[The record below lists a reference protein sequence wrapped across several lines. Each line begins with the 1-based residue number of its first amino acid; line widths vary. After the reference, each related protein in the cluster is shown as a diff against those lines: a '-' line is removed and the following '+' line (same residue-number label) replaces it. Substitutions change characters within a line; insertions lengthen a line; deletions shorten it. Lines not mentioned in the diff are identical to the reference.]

1 MVTSGRSPAIGS
13 WMINRAETDFSDR
26 EMETLTALQGP
37 LCALERASS
46 VAVMAADENLLEA
59 RSRARLTQR
68 EVQVLE
74 LTAAGL
80 TAAAIGH
87 RLRISPATV
96 RKHLEHVYDKLGCR
110 DRMTAVQR
118 SRQLGL
124 IPPAA
129 ARTASHS
136 S

>member
-1 MVTSGRSPAIGS
+1 
-13 WMINRAETDFSDR
+13 
-26 EMETLTALQGP
+26 
-37 LCALERASS
+37 
-46 VAVMAADENLLEA
+46 
-59 RSRARLTQR
+59 LTQR